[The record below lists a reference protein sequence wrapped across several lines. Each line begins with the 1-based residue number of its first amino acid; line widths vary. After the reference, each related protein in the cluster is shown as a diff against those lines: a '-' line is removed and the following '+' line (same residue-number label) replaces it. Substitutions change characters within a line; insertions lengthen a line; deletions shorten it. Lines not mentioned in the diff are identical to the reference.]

1 MLVEVFSNSNSN
13 HRGFKD
19 GLLSP
24 QSNAIN
30 PQSLRHSDLN
40 AETMMNNFMQGE
52 IVHEPL
58 EPQGYPKPGV
68 TSFRSRLEAIQQEKK
83 EERKG

>member
-1 MLVEVFSNSNSN
+1 
-13 HRGFKD
+13 
-19 GLLSP
+19 
-24 QSNAIN
+24 
-30 PQSLRHSDLN
+30 
-40 AETMMNNFMQGE
+40 MMNNFMQGE